1 MIMPHMPVA
10 AMQVRRRVTAITG
23 ITSNNML
30 TMIAMG
36 IHDVSQDGVIHLTF
50 TA

>member
-1 MIMPHMPVA
+1 MILPHMLVA
-10 AMQVRRRVTAITG
+10 AMQVRRRVAVIIW
-23 ITSNNML
+23 ITSKNAL

-36 IHDVSQDGVIHLTF
+36 LHDVSQDGVIHVTF